1 MNEMALLAER
11 VGADIEQVRQGIG
24 SDPRIG
30 FGFLYSGCG
39 YGGSC
44 FPKDV
49 KALIHTGEE
58 AGQRLQVLTAVESA
72 NERQKGV
79 LVEKI
84 VRRFGEDLSGRR
96 FALWGLAFKPDTDDM
111 REAPSRVVV
120 EALLARGAAV
130 SAYDPIATHEARKV
144 FGESIDYADS
154 ALEAVDGADALVIVT
169 EWKEFRSPDFERL
182 RAVLRERVIFDGRNM
197 YAPDIPAAA
206 GLEYHA
212 IGRRTWSDRTA
223 PVQRES
229 AGVGLSSPKFVRA

>member
-1 MNEMALLAER
+1 MRPDRIIVGADDQRAVYLMKALYSPFQRSHDKLVVMDVRSAELTKYAANAMLATRISFMNEMALLAER

-84 VRRFGEDLSGRR
+84 VRRFGEDLTGRR

-130 SAYDPIATHEARKV
+130 SAYDPIATHEARRI
-144 FGESIDYADS
+144 FGEHKRFITPRAQ
-154 ALEAVDGADALVIVT
+154 
-169 EWKEFRSPDFERL
+169 WRRS
-182 RAVLRERVIFDGRNM
+182 
-197 YAPDIPAAA
+197 
-206 GLEYHA
+206 
-212 IGRRTWSDRTA
+212 TA
-223 PVQRES
+223 PTRW
-229 AGVGLSSPKFVRA
+229 